1 VGMGEGEM
9 MVVTWKRFEGA
20 DEEQRVRPSP
30 GAFLRIC
37 RRRGGETRDG
47 VSSSACSPSEGGGR
61 FVYDRRKR
69 TERKEFKSVR
79 RGKERSRLT
88 RFD

>member
-1 VGMGEGEM
+1 VEE
-9 MVVTWKRFEGA
+9 FEGA
-20 DEEQRVRPSP
+20 DGEQRARPSP

-37 RRRGGETRDG
+37 RRRSGETRDG
-47 VSSSACSPSEGGGR
+47 VSSTACSPSEGGGR

-69 TERKEFKSVR
+69 DGAEGVQVCPERKGR
-79 RGKERSRLT
+79 LRLT

>member
-1 VGMGEGEM
+1 VGEGEM

-20 DEEQRVRPSP
+20 YGEQRARPSP

-47 VSSSACSPSEGGGR
+47 VSSSAYSPSEGGGR

-69 TERKEFKSVR
+69 DGAEGVQVCLERK
-79 RGKERSRLT
+79 GTT
-88 RFD
+88 RPNSF